1 MYGSHRKVK
10 KTLTAAVSD
19 ATAGTAITTS
29 VSAVIGDV
37 TCSVAEVGNNQAENA
52 DKGENC
58 AIDSLHGDICLKS
71 KRRKL
76 YIFKTTKIIMIYLKP
91 QNGRYYGKQCRPRWN
106 AALSM
111 FAMKK
116 AIFRDWSKSSFG
128 KSTFKANCITLNNGV
143 TRMLRKLRTS

>member
-1 MYGSHRKVK
+1 MLKRCTDQVAPMYGSLGKVK

-58 AIDSLHGDICLKS
+58 TIDSLHGDICLK
-71 KRRKL
+71 L
-76 YIFKTTKIIMIYLKP
+76 I
-91 QNGRYYGKQCRPRWN
+91 
-106 AALSM
+106 
-111 FAMKK
+111 
-116 AIFRDWSKSSFG
+116 
-128 KSTFKANCITLNNGV
+128 
-143 TRMLRKLRTS
+143 